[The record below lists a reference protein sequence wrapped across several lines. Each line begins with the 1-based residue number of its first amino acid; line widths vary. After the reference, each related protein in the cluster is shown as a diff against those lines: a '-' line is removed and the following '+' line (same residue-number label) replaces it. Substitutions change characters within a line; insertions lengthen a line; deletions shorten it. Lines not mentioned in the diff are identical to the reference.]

1 MAIIGDGR
9 GGVFRV
15 DSSLQRPDEWPS
27 QIREK
32 VPMGK
37 FDVVL
42 TNPPYGKKIR
52 IAGVQTL
59 SQFEMG
65 YKWTTDQS
73 TGKKVLSNELQKD
86 QPPQLLFV
94 ERCLQLLKPGGRLGI
109 VLPESLFGSSSY
121 SHIVEWLQD
130 KARVLAIA
138 SMPEPLFK
146 TSGKVGTHTKV
157 VIVVLQKLPLK
168 SAPDPIFM
176 ADAKWCGHDSRGNET
191 VRIEPDGT
199 RTLLDDVPTI
209 AERYGAWRGREELS
223 NDHLGFTIPPDQLV
237 GSILVPKYYDPE
249 LALRIR
255 QLEISHDLPAL
266 AEFID
271 ANVLDIQ
278 TGVEVGKMAYGTGSI
293 PFIRTSDISNWE
305 LKADPKHGVSDEL
318 YSTLKAQFPRKFDVR
333 AGDIFVVKDGTY
345 LVGTSAVV
353 SDLDTKILYQ
363 SHLFKIRV
371 NDPEVID
378 PWLLFA
384 ALNSPIAKRQIR
396 SKRFTQDIIDTLG
409 NRLAEIRVPIPRDSK
424 LRERI
429 ARETER
435 AVQLRSRL
443 REETRLLTLEVEG
456 DEAYRD
462 LETMREAE

>member
-1 MAIIGDGR
+1 
-9 GGVFRV
+9 
-15 DSSLQRPDEWPS
+15 
-27 QIREK
+27 
-32 VPMGK
+32 
-37 FDVVL
+37 
-42 TNPPYGKKIR
+42 
-52 IAGVQTL
+52 
-59 SQFEMG
+59 MG
-65 YKWTTDQS
+65 YRWTTDLS
-73 TGKKVLSNELQKD
+73 TGKKVLSKDLQKD
-86 QPPQLLFV
+86 QPPQLLFI

-121 SHIVEWLQD
+121 SHIVEWLQG

-157 VIVVLQKLPLK
+157 VTVVLQKLPLK
-168 SAPDPIFM
+168 SPPEPIFM

-191 VRIEPDGT
+191 VRIGAGGIK
-199 RTLLDDVPTI
+199 TLLDDVPTI
-209 AERYGAWRGREELS
+209 AKRYRAWRDNGGLV
-223 NDHLGFTIPPDQLV
+223 NDHLGFTLPQDRLAET
-237 GSILVPKYYDPE
+237 ILIPKYYDPE
-249 LALRIR
+249 LAAQIKR
-255 QLEISHDLPAL
+255 LEATHDLPAL
-266 AEFID
+266 AEFMD
-271 ANVLDIQ
+271 AEVLNIQ
-278 TGVEVGKMAYGTGSI
+278 TGVEVGKMAYGTGPI
-293 PFIRTSDISNWE
+293 PFIRTSDLSNWE
-305 LKADPKHGVSDEL
+305 LKADPKHGVSEEL
-318 YSTLKAQFPRKFDVR
+318 YTGLKEQYPNKFDVR

-371 NDPEVID
+371 RDPEVID

-409 NRLAEIRVPIPRDSK
+409 NRLSEIRVPIPRDAE

-435 AVQLRSRL
+435 TVQLRSRL
-443 REETRLLTLEVEG
+443 REETRRLTLEIEG
-456 DEAYRD
+456 DAAYGD
-462 LETMREAE
+462 LESMEEAE